1 MHYLQSG
8 YSAAWLARLSGGQK
22 VASSNLAIP
31 TIVCFFNPNSSHL
44 FTNLLKRTFRMQ
56 PHMCEF
62 QKQLSRIK
70 DKTGCRKKSSAPAS
84 VEFICCSSKKFI
96 SLILR

>member
-1 MHYLQSG
+1 
-8 YSAAWLARLSGGQK
+8 
-22 VASSNLAIP
+22 
-31 TIVCFFNPNSSHL
+31 
-44 FTNLLKRTFRMQ
+44 MQ